1 MKKVFEIAESQLQME
16 PHKRVVPNW
25 MTISSMCVSGE
36 EMYKKF
42 GGHVFFTVYKTQMGE
57 TCVVQIVKKLKRQE
71 LLKIHEYPED
81 LEVFY

>member
-25 MTISSMCVSGE
+25 MAISSMCVSGE

-42 GGHVFFTVYKTQMGE
+42 GRHVFYS
-57 TCVVQIVKKLKRQE
+57 VQ
-71 LLKIHEYPED
+71 D
-81 LEVFY
+81 TDG

>member
-36 EMYKKF
+36 DMYKKF
-42 GGHVFFTVYKTQMGE
+42 GRHTVFFFTVYKTQKGE
-57 TCVVQIVKKLKRQE
+57 SCVVRIQANMGLCK
-71 LLKIHEYPED
+71 LLKNQKD
-81 LEVFY
+81 RSC